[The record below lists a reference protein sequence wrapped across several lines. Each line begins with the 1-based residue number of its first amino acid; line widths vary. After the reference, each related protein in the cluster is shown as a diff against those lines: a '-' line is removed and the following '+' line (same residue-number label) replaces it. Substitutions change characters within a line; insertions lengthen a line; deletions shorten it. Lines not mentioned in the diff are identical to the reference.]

1 MRKKQYRGLRPPWK
15 KGQSGNKSGSP
26 LFHLTW
32 EELYKLVLT
41 KPKSYIEKELKKDL
55 DAKSLI
61 VLKDVM
67 KAVKGDSYAVSRIQD
82 RTEGKA
88 VQRII
93 NEDGTMDKIK
103 KAANGD
109 PVKAMA
115 MLKKELTDRGLPV
128 SADLT
133 FKDSNDET

>member
-1 MRKKQYRGLRPPWK
+1 MKKQYRGLRPWK

-41 KPKSYIEKELKKDL
+41 KPKSYIEEELKKDL

-115 MLKKELTDRGLPV
+115 LLKEELADRGLPV
-128 SADLT
+128 DTAIV
-133 FKDSNDET
+133 FKEPSNET